1 MAALFDCAVLCRAAT
16 PAVSMWIPVCCCG
29 LRRERRSARPPPA
42 GRMLESPC
50 VCKVEL
56 FTANGSQSRPLKFK
70 NRLVH
75 HGIADTHPPSLAD
88 APPAWIALGDDS
100 ELAALAA

>member
-1 MAALFDCAVLCRAAT
+1 
-16 PAVSMWIPVCCCG
+16 
-29 LRRERRSARPPPA
+29 
-42 GRMLESPC
+42 
-50 VCKVEL
+50 VEL